1 MMEIAGEPFAQKF
14 DLYTCMQCGKCTGG
28 CTVSLKSPLN
38 VRRMMRTALVSESS
52 DAVLGLKELWD
63 CTSCGTCTSRCPRS
77 LDPAEVIFGMRSLL
91 IEEGRGVP
99 KTIMEALESTVK
111 NGNPWGRSK
120 MKRTEW
126 LQDFEGEVKDLT
138 GGATAELLAF
148 IGCTPSYDPRVQDVA
163 RAFAT
168 VFNAAGVDYGI
179 LGNEESCCGSEMHA
193 MGEEGLFEM
202 LVEENIELFGG
213 FEVKDMVTI
222 SPHCYNAFSNK
233 YSEYADVNFG
243 VKHYTQFLAELID
256 KDGLELSKELGKV
269 VTYHDPCYLG
279 KHNSIYDEPRKVIE
293 AIPGVTFVEMERS
306 RERSLCCEGGG
317 GMMWNEGAEG
327 ERTAVVRV
335 RDAAEQ
341 GAEIIA
347 VACPFCMLTLE
358 DAVKTAGYDDQII
371 VKDILELL
379 AESL

>member
-1 MMEIAGEPFAQKF
+1 MMEIAGETFAQKF

-52 DAVLGLKELWD
+52 EDVLTLKELWD
-63 CTSCGTCTSRCPRS
+63 CTSCGTCTSRCPRD
-77 LDPAEVIFGMRSLL
+77 LDPAEVIFGMRGLL
-91 IEEGRGVP
+91 VEEGRGVP

-126 LQDFEGEVKDLT
+126 LQDLDVEVKDLT
-138 GGATAELLAF
+138 AGATAELCAY

-163 RAFAT
+163 RAFAR
-168 VFNAAGVDYGI
+168 VFAAAGVDYGI
-179 LGNEESCCGSEMHA
+179 LANEESCCGSEMHA

-202 LVEENIELFGG
+202 LVEENIELFEG
-213 FEVKDMVTI
+213 FEVKNMVTI
-222 SPHCYNAFSNK
+222 SPHCYNAFTNK
-233 YSEYADVNFG
+233 YSEYKDVNFE
-243 VKHYTQFLAELID
+243 VKHYTQFLADLID
-256 KDGLELSKELGKV
+256 TDQLNLSKELGKV

-279 KHNSIYDEPRKVIE
+279 KHNSIYDEPRKLIE

-335 RDAAEQ
+335 KDAAEQ
-341 GAEIIA
+341 GAEVIA

-358 DAVKTAGYDDQII
+358 DAVKTAGYEDTIV

-379 AESL
+379 SESL

>member
-1 MMEIAGEPFAQKF
+1 MEIGGETFAQKF
-14 DLYTCMQCGKCTGG
+14 DLFTCMQCGKCTGG

-38 VRRMMRTALVSESS
+38 VRRMMREALIRESS
-52 DAVLGLKELWD
+52 DVVLTMKELWD
-63 CTSCGTCTSRCPRS
+63 CTTCGTCTSRCPRG
-77 LDPAEVIFGMRSLL
+77 LDPAEVIIAMRGIL

-111 NGNPWGRSK
+111 NGNPWGRSR

-126 LQDFEGEVKDLT
+126 LQDFDQEVKDLT
-138 GGATAELLAF
+138 DGKSAELLAF
-148 IGCTPSYDPRVQDVA
+148 IGCTPSYDPRVQEVA
-163 RAFAT
+163 RAFVR

-179 LGNEESCCGSEMHA
+179 LGTEESCCGSEMHA

-202 LVEENIELFGG
+202 LVEENLELFNE
-213 FEVKDMVTI
+213 FEITKMVTI

-233 YSEYADVNFG
+233 YSEYGDVNFE
-243 VKHYTQFLAELID
+243 VKHYTQFLVDLID
-256 KDGLELSKELGKV
+256 EDRLKLTKELGKV

-279 KHNSIYDEPRKVIE
+279 KHNSIFDEPRKVLE
-293 AIPGVTFVEMERS
+293 AIPGITFVEMDRS

-358 DAVKTAGYDDQII
+358 DAVKTAGYEGQIE

-379 AESL
+379 SESL